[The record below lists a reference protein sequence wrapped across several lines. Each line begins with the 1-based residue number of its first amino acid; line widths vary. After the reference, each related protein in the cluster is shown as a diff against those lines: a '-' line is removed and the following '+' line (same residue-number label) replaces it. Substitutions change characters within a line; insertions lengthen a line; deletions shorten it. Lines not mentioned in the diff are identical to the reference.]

1 MKDEDVSHCLSF
13 MSSKTR
19 SLIKND
25 RHSNTV
31 KNLELPTN
39 RLNDSGITLDY
50 MASNELKTVDFSAAV
65 HSDQML
71 IGKDNNFDIVDK
83 IVNKRQ
89 GRPSSSKVQQPVS
102 KRVLRHVS
110 SMTKEDF

>member
-1 MKDEDVSHCLSF
+1 

-25 RHSNTV
+25 RQSSTL
-31 KNLELPTN
+31 KNLELPAN
-39 RLNDSGITLDY
+39 KLNDSGITYDY
-50 MASNELKTVDFSAAV
+50 MASNELKTVDFTAAV
-65 HSDQML
+65 HSDQLL
-71 IGKDNNFDIVDK
+71 IGKDNNFDKVDK
-83 IVNKRQ
+83 IVNKR
-89 GRPSSSKVQQPVS
+89 PNSSRVQQPVS

>member
-1 MKDEDVSHCLSF
+1 MVALVVYFDLNAQTDKCIDNL
-13 MSSKTR
+13 
-19 SLIKND
+19 D
-25 RHSNTV
+25 RHSSTV

-50 MASNELKTVDFSAAV
+50 MASYELKTVDFSAAV

-83 IVNKRQ
+83 IVKIIRDN
-89 GRPSSSKVQQPVS
+89 V
-102 KRVLRHVS
+102 
-110 SMTKEDF
+110 DY